1 MILRH
6 RLWIAFLLCCCGMTA
21 KAQYSNWRMHTLK
34 IESDTLLLDTLS
46 IVPGSINI
54 TFNGA
59 AFDTSC
65 FHLDISAAKMWLTPI
80 CHVKKGDSVTVSYRV
95 FPLSFSQTYKN
106 RDRNLIKEKYAGQ
119 YNPFSYDENANK
131 ALQVFNFDGLNKNGS
146 ISRGISFGNNQDVI
160 VNSGLNL
167 QL

>member
-65 FHLDISAAKMWLTPI
+65 FHLDISAASMWLRPT
-80 CHVKKGDSVTVSYRV
+80 CHVKKGASVTVRYRV
-95 FPLSFSQTYKN
+95 FTLSLSQPYNT
-106 RDRNLIKEKYAGQ
+106 RDRDLMKEKYAAQ
-119 YNPFSYDENANK
+119 YNPSSYDENATK
-131 ALQVFNFDGLNKNGS
+131 ALQVFNFDALKKNAS
-146 ISRGISFGNNQDVI
+146 ISRG
-160 VNSGLNL
+160 
-167 QL
+167 